1 MAYINTDTMQYPIS
15 ELDIRIENPLTSF
28 GVLFIPPEK
37 YVWVFPSPQP
47 EYNRVISYP
56 IEGTPTVGMGGYYQ
70 KWEII
75 SKFTEYTD
83 GNGVVITVSEQ
94 ETVAIAADAIIQA
107 EEQAKQNRLMAK
119 LTRQTN
125 VDSIVVTTAAGNSF
139 DGDETSQNRMARAII
154 ALQATGT
161 PSTLWVLSDNTVT
174 LASAAELS
182 EALALA
188 GAAQAAMWVIA

>member
-1 MAYINTDTMQYPIS
+1 MAYININTMQYPIS
-15 ELDIRIENPLTSF
+15 ELDIRRDLPSTSF
-28 GVLFIPPEK
+28 GSPFIPPET
-37 YVWVFPSPQP
+37 YRWIFPAPQP
-47 EYNRVISYP
+47 EYNHVTSFIREIAPVNEY
-56 IEGTPTVGMGGYYQ
+56 GGYYQ
-70 KWEII
+70 KWEIV

-83 GNGVVITVSEQ
+83 GNGVLITVAEQ
-94 ETVAIAADAIIQA
+94 EAAAIAADAITQVELLAIQA
-107 EEQAKQNRLMAK
+107 RETAK

-161 PSTLWVLSDNTVT
+161 PSTLWVLSDNTVI